1 MQHDARMRR
10 LIGPGREPITPFRA
24 RVRELDRR
32 WGVSTLLVAGGSSA
46 FLDVA
51 DRVILMDRYRAY
63 DVSAEARALA
73 AGSPDPPTAAALSL
87 GDTPSRRLVVGRL
100 ARRPDGRARVV
111 APAADRLLIDG
122 RAIELGRVEQLVEP
136 GQLLA
141 IGHILLRFAAEGE
154 QASPLLVRLRELLQ
168 GCERRGLEA
177 LSPYPGQPH
186 GGLSLPRLHEV
197 FAACNRLR
205 GP

>member
-1 MQHDARMRR
+1 MLYSHDG
-10 LIGPGREPITPFRA
+10 LSES
-24 RVRELDRR
+24 LDR
-32 WGVSTLLVAGGSSA
+32 T
-46 FLDVA
+46 
-51 DRVILMDRYRAY
+51 
-63 DVSAEARALA
+63 
-73 AGSPDPPTAAALSL
+73 
-87 GDTPSRRLVVGRL
+87 
-100 ARRPDGRARVV
+100 
-111 APAADRLLIDG
+111 IDK
-122 RAIELGRVEQLVEP
+122 LEP

-141 IGHILLRFAAEGE
+141 IGHILLRLAAEGE